1 MPPPV
6 YPWDNTPPT
15 PITPPL
21 AAAWSNTQPA
31 PIRPKLDRRAREL
44 TIEIPAS
51 DAEVGVDGTTR
62 SGQDPVFALRD
73 TSGEV
78 TQTIVGF
85 EAVGEATLAEGSLTL
100 ESDPDDILT
109 FLVVVAGYE
118 TSVTVAGLQSLTKF
132 QLELGGASD
141 GIALALRDLPALY
154 FLCMSSVWPLVLDL
168 ANVPALYEVDLNECN
183 LNTEAVDAIL
193 LYLSATRAGKTG
205 YIDLTNNAIP
215 SAAGLARKA
224 ELVSDGWNVYVDEEG
239 SD

>member
-51 DAEVGVDGTTR
+51 DAEVYVGGTTR

-118 TSVTVAGLQSLTKF
+118 TSVTVAGLQSLTTFK
-132 QLELGGASD
+132 LELGESSA

-154 FLCMSSVWPLVLDL
+154 FLRTSGVPLVLDL
-168 ANVPALYEVDLNECN
+168 ANVPALYKVDLNGCN